1 MNAATVDLGAAQVAQ
16 YHQPQPGLRR
26 PAGVSAKAGAERG
39 NGVPASDGAGGSGG
53 AKSPEGTTSGWVN
66 VVVAAV
72 IMLATLPGRTQ
83 GLGLITEPMLRDLQ
97 LDRVAYANVNLWAT
111 LLGAAICLPIGRVFD
126 RVGLRGTTV
135 GLTLLL
141 GVVVW
146 SMSRLN
152 GGVPLLF
159 LLVLATRALG
169 QSALS
174 VSSITAVGKS
184 FDRRVGVAMGVSS
197 VLLSVMFA
205 AAFVAVGTSVR
216 VAGWRTAWAQVAFGL
231 IVFATPLTLLL
242 RERRVRSEADGPADD
257 RSLTLAEALRTP
269 AFWIFGGATSL
280 FGLVSSGLGL
290 FNEAV
295 LAERGFDQ
303 QTYVRFLAGT
313 SIVALA
319 GQFACGW
326 LTLRWSMQRLLG
338 IAMFLYAA
346 ALGALPFLTTQA
358 QLWLFAALI
367 GLSGGMITVIFF
379 AVWRRAFGP
388 LHLGRIQGAA
398 QMLTVLASAIGPL
411 IFAQSAKW
419 TGSYFPAVWT
429 LAPCVL
435 LLGLGA
441 FRVTLPKSAPLS

>member
-1 MNAATVDLGAAQVAQ
+1 MTPVGAATAADTK
-16 YHQPQPGLRR
+16 PRD
-26 PAGVSAKAGAERG
+26 SW
-39 NGVPASDGAGGSGG
+39 
-53 AKSPEGTTSGWVN
+53 SGWVN

-97 LDRVAYANVNLWAT
+97 LDRVTYANINLWAT
-111 LLGAAICLPIGRVFD
+111 LLGAAICLPIGRMFD
-126 RVGLRGTTV
+126 RIGLRGATA

-146 SMSRLN
+146 TMSGLV
-152 GGVPLLF
+152 GGALMLF
-159 LLVLATRALG
+159 ALVLATRALG

-174 VSSITAVGKS
+174 VASITAVGKS
-184 FDRRVGVAMGVSS
+184 FDRRVGVAMGVYS

-216 VAGWRTAWAQVAFGL
+216 DDGWRAAWGWVAFGL
-231 IVFATPLTLLL
+231 ILFAAPVALLL
-242 RERRVRSEADGPADD
+242 RERNGRTASDDGAAGP
-257 RSLTLAEALRTP
+257 SLSLASALRTP
-269 AFWIFGGATSL
+269 AFWVFGGATSL

-303 QTYVRFLAGT
+303 RTYVTFLAGT
-313 SIVALA
+313 SIIALA

-338 IAMFLYAA
+338 IAMLIYAV
-346 ALGALPFLTTQA
+346 ALGVLPLLTTHA
-358 QLWLFAALI
+358 QLWIFAALI

-388 LHLGRIQGAA
+388 RHLGRIQGAA
-398 QMLTVLASAIGPL
+398 QLLTVLASAIGPL
-411 IFAQSAKW
+411 IFAQSATW
-419 TGSYFPAVWT
+419 TGSYFPALWT

-435 LLGLGA
+435 LLGLAA
-441 FRVTLPKSAPLS
+441 FRVGLPNQALPA